1 MTAKI
6 KRYTVDEA
14 KKLVLERLR
23 AGDTVAEATA
33 AVERSVHTYQW
44 WRSED
49 RAFADRADHVRAV
62 RKATDWFPPR
72 YDFETWRKN
81 YLGRDTYPHQRMWI
95 DLLEGREPSG
105 LHPAMTYEKAR
116 PDRILVNTPP
126 FHAKALGTG
135 TLLPTPLGWT
145 TVGAVRVGDDVFGL
159 DGRPTRVV
167 AKSAIFDKPCFR
179 VEINDGEAF
188 TASEDHLWVVQTGRH
203 TVATLTTRQ
212 IFERGGR
219 FNLPAHGELMLPDA
233 NLPLDPYVLG
243 AWLGD
248 GHAAGGR
255 FTTADLEILA
265 HFRAA
270 GFEPRLSSN
279 NGSKADTYETP
290 GLFRAL
296 SELGVRGEKHIPEG
310 YLFAG
315 RGQRLALLQ
324 GLMDTDGTVSN
335 ASQCSF
341 TSTNEDL
348 AQGVLTLASS
358 LGLRPTI
365 KPGRATRQGR
375 DCGPKW
381 TVWFAPAG
389 LPVFRL
395 ARKLARIRTSAGH
408 RGPDVRRI
416 TSVVPVDAVPTQC
429 ISVDNG
435 SHVFLIGRSLVPTH
449 NSTLLSQEYVTY
461 RICQNPNIKIVIVS
475 KTREMAKTFL
485 YSVKRMLTSAEY
497 SALQTDFSQAGEF
510 RDPDEPWQADRI
522 YVRGRSGAQ
531 KDPTCQAIGVQ
542 GHLYGTRSDLIILD
556 DCIVLSNAA
565 EWEKQLRWVAQE
577 VASRVKNGKILVVG
591 TRVASQDLY
600 SELRNPQNFATGK
613 SSWTYL
619 AQPAVLE
626 ANGESEDWVT
636 LWPRSTQKLDE
647 ESEDEEAEDGTF
659 PAWDGP
665 ALEAV
670 RGTVPARTWSLV
682 YQQQDIPDDATFK
695 PLCVQGSCDR
705 RRKAGPLNAAS
716 WGHPR
721 SGMEGQY
728 VIASMDPAMAA
739 DTFTLV
745 MAVDRPSK
753 MRRVMNCWVETS
765 PTPQYIRD
773 TIKQVT
779 EEYSVDEWVIETNA
793 FQLFLTQD
801 EEIRR
806 FLSSRGVRF
815 SPHYTSKNKVDPD
828 FGVSSVAPL
837 FGSTRRIND
846 GNGREVHSGDNLIE
860 LPDPVSSPGVQELIS
875 QLVTWVP
882 GKLGKNLKM
891 DGPMALWM
899 AETRARPIV
908 NTGQS
913 GQVQNYVANKY
924 LSRGD
929 LKRRSVAPSP
939 AQRLG
944 MRARVG

>member
-1 MTAKI
+1 MTAKV

-14 KKLVLERLR
+14 KRLVLERLR
-23 AGDTVAEATA
+23 AGDTVAQATA

-49 RAFADRADHVRAV
+49 KAFADRADHVRAV

-72 YDFETWRKN
+72 YDFETWRKK
-81 YLGRDTYPHQRMWI
+81 YLDRDTYPHQRMWI

-126 FHAKALGTG
+126 YHAK
-135 TLLPTPLGWT
+135 
-145 TVGAVRVGDDVFGL
+145 
-159 DGRPTRVV
+159 
-167 AKSAIFDKPCFR
+167 
-179 VEINDGEAF
+179 
-188 TASEDHLWVVQTGRH
+188 
-203 TVATLTTRQ
+203 
-212 IFERGGR
+212 
-219 FNLPAHGELMLPDA
+219 
-233 NLPLDPYVLG
+233 
-243 AWLGD
+243 
-248 GHAAGGR
+248 
-255 FTTADLEILA
+255 
-265 HFRAA
+265 
-270 GFEPRLSSN
+270 SS
-279 NGSKADTYETP
+279 
-290 GLFRAL
+290 
-296 SELGVRGEKHIPEG
+296 
-310 YLFAG
+310 
-315 RGQRLALLQ
+315 
-324 GLMDTDGTVSN
+324 
-335 ASQCSF
+335 
-341 TSTNEDL
+341 
-348 AQGVLTLASS
+348 
-358 LGLRPTI
+358 
-365 KPGRATRQGR
+365 
-375 DCGPKW
+375 
-381 TVWFAPAG
+381 
-389 LPVFRL
+389 
-395 ARKLARIRTSAGH
+395 
-408 RGPDVRRI
+408 
-416 TSVVPVDAVPTQC
+416 
-429 ISVDNG
+429 
-435 SHVFLIGRSLVPTH
+435 
-449 NSTLLSQEYVTY
+449 LLSQEYITY
-461 RICQNPNIKIVIVS
+461 RICQNPNVKIVIVS

-542 GHLYGTRSDLIILD
+542 GHLYGTRSDLIVLD

-565 EWEKQLRWVAQE
+565 DWEKQLRWVAQE

-626 ANGESEDWVT
+626 ANGEPEDWVT

-670 RGTVPARTWSLV
+670 KGTVPARTWSLV

-745 MAVDRPSK
+745 MAVDRPSR

-860 LPDPVSSPGVQELIS
+860 LPDPASSPGVQELIN

-908 NTGQS
+908 NIGQS